1 MAVPVL
7 AHRLV
12 LDPQARFSGMSAQQV
27 VSDVLR
33 AIRVPA

>member
-1 MAVPVL
+1 VL

-27 VSDVLR
+27 VNDVLR